1 MATNQTIKDR
11 ILTELNSL
19 SESEQETVLGF
30 VENCQQGKEDE
41 TEWEEMPDVWKKRI
55 QQSIDEAEK
64 GNFIANEDAVSY
76 IRKKFGLNA

>member
-1 MATNQTIKDR
+1 MPDNQTIKGQ

-41 TEWEEMPDVWKKRI
+41 TEWEEMPEAWKKRI
-55 QQSIDEAEK
+55 QQSIDEADK
-64 GNFIANEDAVSY
+64 GNITANEDAVSH
-76 IRKKFGLNA
+76 IR